1 MEEGAILRSRL
12 LAGLPHGFT
21 TRHGGS
27 SAGPFRSLNLSS
39 TVGDDPARVEENW
52 ARLRAATG
60 LAFARVRQVHGCR
73 VVEAGAGTPPVEE
86 ADAVTTIAPGVAAC
100 VAVADCVPIL
110 LADPRSGAV
119 AAIHAGW
126 RGTLAGAA
134 AEGVRALVGRHGSR
148 PGDLLGAL
156 GPSIGPCCFEVDRE
170 LAAQFRDALGDTTA
184 TARNH
189 GSRVDLWRANAL
201 VLRDAGVSPRRIETV
216 GRCTSCEERTFFSH
230 RRDGGRTGRHVAFIA
245 AVS

>member
-12 LAGLPHGFT
+12 LAGHPHGFT
-21 TRHGGS
+21 TRHGGAS
-27 SAGPFRSLNLSS
+27 GGRFRSLNLSS

-73 VVEAGAGTPPVEE
+73 VVEAGAGSPPVEE
-86 ADAVTTIAPGVAAC
+86 ADAITTAAPGVAAC
-100 VAVADCVPIL
+100 VAVADCVPVL

-134 AEGVRALVGRHGSR
+134 AEGVRALAVRHGAR
-148 PGDLLGAL
+148 PGDLLAAL

-170 LAAQFRDALGDTTA
+170 IALRFRDALGDTAA
-184 TARNH
+184 TARNQ
-189 GSRVDLWRANAL
+189 GSRVDLWRANDI
-201 VLRDAGVSPRRIETV
+201 VLRQAGLSRRRIETL